1 MERDTPE
8 ASDLPRYLLSARARL
23 GYQGTKQNDAQSRVP
38 KRDEMT
44 ETQRTPLDLALQDA
58 RDAYGAG
65 RMEAALAA
73 SARAR
78 ALGAP
83 ARQTARQDAMAL
95 SALGRHGDAVAALRP
110 LSKAAGK
117 DYGFL
122 NLYGVMLKRAGQLG
136 EAREVLEQ
144 AVRLTPGAVAGW
156 QNLGNVLEALG
167 DTPGAVK
174 AFAKGLGV
182 EPGSAELWRLQ
193 ARALATLGQTGKAL
207 ESVRKARAL
216 APDNAAV
223 AALLIDLLQ
232 RAGLDDEARA
242 LAERLQ
248 ANAPDTPEFSVI
260 EARRAFRAGDSARA
274 LALLEGLIDAHPGHL
289 EGNLLLA
296 HVLGDGDRAGANAA
310 YARAVEANP
319 DALVALDRWIDS
331 LARSRHGNEVE
342 HLENAYAQAKLLM
355 ERFPD
360 RVREAARALRTVL
373 MRVLDEDRFAQ
384 TGTLDRLLPR
394 WLAEGSHSAVHYEL
408 GQVQTL
414 DDRLKLV
421 DWHRDWGRKASAG
434 IRPVWE
440 TSLHAAF
447 AAPPL
452 ATGRKLRIG
461 FMSSDLR
468 SHPVTYF
475 ALPLLE
481 GYDRERVEVF
491 CYSFYEREPDRVQQH
506 IAGKVT
512 AFRHWPKRPNARVAE
527 GIAAD
532 NLDMLFELGGSTAMN
547 KLMVMAHRPARIGA
561 SWLGYPHSAGLEQ
574 IDMILTDPYIRPDD
588 PRLLIER
595 PFEMPESWVA
605 MSRMFGPHEIAEA
618 TPEARKGHL
627 TFGTANNPYKFTPAC
642 LDAWAEVL
650 RAVPGSRFVFL
661 RPEAGAESFIA
672 NSRAAFAK
680 RDVDPDRLDFIGVR
694 GDHMRHYNE
703 IDIALDSLPHV
714 GGTTTCEA
722 LWMGVPT
729 VSLVGPGFPERL
741 SYSNLSNAGLGDLA
755 VFSVAD
761 YVATAAALAEDR
773 ARRTA
778 LRHGLRAQ
786 IRANPLG
793 QPERF
798 TAAFYDLARKVA
810 SE

>member
-1 MERDTPE
+1 
-8 ASDLPRYLLSARARL
+8 
-23 GYQGTKQNDAQSRVP
+23 
-38 KRDEMT
+38 MT
-44 ETQRTPLDLALQDA
+44 ETKRTPLETALASA
-58 RDAYGAG
+58 EEAFRAG
-65 RMEAALAA
+65 RMEAAAA
-73 SARAR
+73 GFGEAR

-83 ARQTARQDAMAL
+83 ARRTGRQEAL
-95 SALGRHGDAVAALRP
+95 ALTALGRHGEAVAVLRP
-110 LSKAAGK
+110 LFKKGRG
-117 DYGFL
+117 DYGYL
-122 NLYGVMLKRAGQLG
+122 NLFGVMLKRAGQLG

-167 DTPGAVK
+167 DTPGAAK
-174 AFAKGLGV
+174 AFAKGLGI

-193 ARALATLGQTGKAL
+193 ARALAALGQTGDAL
-207 ESVRKARAL
+207 ESARKASAL
-216 APDNAAV
+216 APDNATV

-232 RAGLDDEARA
+232 RAGQDDEARA

-248 ANAPDTPEFSVI
+248 ANAPDTPEFVVI

-274 LALLEGLIDAHPGHL
+274 LALLEGLIEAHPGHL

-331 LARSRHGNEVE
+331 LARSRYGSEVE

-355 ERFPD
+355 ERFPG
-360 RVREAARALRTVL
+360 RVREAARSLRTVL
-373 MRVLDEDRFAQ
+373 MRVLDEDRFAR
-384 TGTLDRLLPR
+384 TGSLDVLLPQ
-394 WLAEGSHSAVHYEL
+394 WLAQGSHSAVHYEL
-408 GQVQTL
+408 GQVHTL

-421 DWHRDWGRKASAG
+421 DWHRNWGRKASAG

-468 SHPVTYF
+468 NHPVSYF

-491 CYSFYEREPDRVQQH
+491 CYSLYEREPDRVQQH
-506 IAGKVT
+506 IARQVT
-512 AFRHWPKRPNARVAE
+512 AFRHWPKRPDAQVAE

-547 KLMVMAHRPARIGA
+547 KLMVMARRPARIGA

-574 IDMILTDPYIRPDD
+574 IDIILTDPYIRPDD

-627 TFGTANNPYKFTPAC
+627 TFGTANNPYKYTPAC

-680 RDVDPDRLDFIGVR
+680 RDVDPERLDFIGVR

-729 VSLVGPGFPERL
+729 VSLVGPGFAERL

-761 YVATAAALAEDR
+761 YVATATALAEDR
-773 ARRTA
+773 ARRAA
-778 LRHGLRAQ
+778 LRHGLRDQ